1 MAGLGNIESN
11 IQDISSAN
19 GLGKIEQNIDPYYKK
34 DINQYPLLRKPYDSE
49 DEYMKKNQHV
59 GGMMT
64 EDGKIILN
72 NYSKLSEAE
81 KDSVYKNEE
90 ARINI
95 KNFGVPE
102 FKLTDEQ
109 NKFLDTTDYKNANE
123 YQRKSTIAS
132 RILSGDPSAK
142 NFTDEQK
149 QYVESLSKFINESK
163 GK

>member
-1 MAGLGNIESN
+1 
-11 IQDISSAN
+11 
-19 GLGKIEQNIDPYYKK
+19 
-34 DINQYPLLRKPYDSE
+34 
-49 DEYMKKNQHV
+49 
-59 GGMMT
+59 
-64 EDGKIILN
+64 
-72 NYSKLSEAE
+72 
-81 KDSVYKNEE
+81 VYKNEE

-123 YQRKSTIAS
+123 YQRKSTIAA

-149 QYVESLSKFINESK
+149 QYVESLSKFINESR